1 VTCNNVPKLI
11 KQLAKRRSDGL
22 SNNSGDYA
30 SSNLRS
36 FARHLGGLL
45 SVEVGSRFPDT
56 AIGLAWH
63 TGCEAL
69 AIAQQRLQGPANL
82 IETGPENR
90 AALPNGQSIEFGFL
104 QKSLLNAVA
113 GRRKQSYLICAYRPL
128 IACIQTLSAALWAHP
143 EVFPWIGDVSSLS
156 VRVKADAPD
165 PPGFE
170 FLKYPESKVVNNF
183 ITSETRFDL
192 RSIKG
197 SGEARINGFWETSRK
212 GLQFL
217 WGHEMAHVLYGHLDF
232 ASRYF
237 GVRELFEAPDSSPL
251 AMPSELSQFLE
262 YVADKDAGIHLF
274 VESYYKLLAEPARNE
289 IEQVSDDCAFSL
301 LGGIV
306 VLFILS
312 TMHRFGVV
320 QSGSESHPPIHRRV
334 EWIFAAGTASFDM
347 VSKKMRDEGNTTVA
361 RADRVIKVVR
371 EKMCDSLKSVC
382 AFHSSMEEWITR
394 LDFEG
399 IEAEANSYLSEIRQK
414 SLPYFDELARQQK
427 LPWKY

>member
-1 VTCNNVPKLI
+1 MMVF
-11 KQLAKRRSDGL
+11 
-22 SNNSGDYA
+22 SNNSGDYG
-30 SSNLRS
+30 SSDLRR

-45 SVEVGSRFPDT
+45 SVEAESRFPDT
-56 AIGLAWH
+56 AFGLAWH

-90 AALPNGQSIEFGFL
+90 VVLPNGQSIEFGFL
-104 QKSLLNAVA
+104 QKPLLNAVA
-113 GRRKQSYLICAYRPL
+113 GRRKQNYLICVYQPL

-143 EVFPWIGDVSSLS
+143 EVFPWIGDISSLS

-170 FLKYPESKVVNNF
+170 FLRYPESKVVNNCANF
-183 ITSETRFDL
+183 ITSETRSDL
-192 RSIKG
+192 RSIEG

-217 WGHEMAHVLYGHLDF
+217 WGHEIAHVLYGHLDF
-232 ASRYF
+232 TSRHF

-274 VESYYKLLAEPARNE
+274 VESYDKLFANSASNE
-289 IEQVSDDCAFSL
+289 IEHLSDDCAFSL

-320 QSGSESHPPIHRRV
+320 QSRSDSHPPIHRRV

-347 VSKKMRDEGNTTVA
+347 VSKKMRDEGNPNLG
-361 RADRVIKVVR
+361 RADSAIKVIR

-399 IEAEANSYLSEIRQK
+399 IEAEANSYLDEIRQK
-414 SLPYFDELARQQK
+414 SIPYFDQLARQQK